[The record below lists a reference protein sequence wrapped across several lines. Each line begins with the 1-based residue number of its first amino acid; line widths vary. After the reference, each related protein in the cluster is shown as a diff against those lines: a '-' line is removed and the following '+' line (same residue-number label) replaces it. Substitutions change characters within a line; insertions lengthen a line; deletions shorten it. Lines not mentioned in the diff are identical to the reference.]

1 MNPTLQIRLFTND
14 QFVLDKVF
22 YANAYKL
29 ATLPKDSVVFDIGA
43 HIGFFATNCAV
54 RGAATIYCFEPNGE
68 NFECL
73 LRNTSFIRDGIVA
86 IKSAV
91 LFDHSFVAFEAPEIT
106 EDKFFDFAS
115 VNMAGDDSVAKEV
128 SLCMS
133 LDTALLNYG
142 EKEVH
147 LLKINLGGTYEPDVL
162 VNSKLISKCN
172 AVCGMTK
179 TDDTASLDKLFAH
192 MKENG
197 FSNSSLVDTGE
208 DKEFLF
214 VFTKDCAKGYFQ

>member
-29 ATLPKDSVVFDIGA
+29 ATLPKDSIVFDIGA

-54 RGAATIYCFEPNGE
+54 RGAARIYCFEPNAE

-73 LRNTSFIRDGIVA
+73 LRNTLFIRDGVTA
-86 IKSAV
+86 VNSSV
-91 LFDHSFVAFEAPEIT
+91 LFESGFLAFEKPKLS
-106 EDKFFDFAS
+106 EDKFFDFSS
-115 VNMAGDDSVAKEV
+115 VNIADESSGDKEL
-128 SLCMS
+128 SICMS

-142 EKEVH
+142 GQEVH
-147 LLKINLGGTYEPDVL
+147 LLKINLGGSYEPDVL
-162 VNSKLISKCN
+162 INSKLISKCN

-192 MKENG
+192 MKEHG
-197 FSNSSLVDTGE
+197 FTNSSLIDTGE

-214 VFTKDCAKGYFQ
+214 VFTKDIAKSYFQ